1 MRNNRSADRRAPRQS
16 SRSQV
21 KPSEV
26 WAVLAA
32 LGLILGCV
40 GGYLFWNSRQKAAA
54 KFDLIV
60 AVDTSGSL
68 DINGR
73 KQLFGVFDDTVDQV
87 LPQQTSISM
96 WAYDV
101 NAHKFAER
109 SDWHKSRDLWDLEDE
124 VIKQHTNSRGTYPS
138 IVLQKIVAEAQ
149 IAGIAN
155 RNCAV
160 LMLTDGED
168 ADPHNTDRYLG
179 ELAAMPNVKAI
190 WIAGVR
196 ADNGF
201 RAELERRFKPVMEDR
216 LVISGDHDAQ
226 NGMNHFRELI
236 EKY

>member
-1 MRNNRSADRRAPRQS
+1 MRHNRSEERRAARQS

-32 LGLILGCV
+32 IGLILTCIGA
-40 GGYLFWNSRQKAAA
+40 YLIWTSRQKAPA
-54 KFDLIV
+54 KVNLIV

-68 DINGR
+68 DVNGR
-73 KQLFGVFDDTVDQV
+73 KHLFGVFDDAVDQV
-87 LPQQTSISM
+87 IPANTSISM

-124 VIKQHTNSRGTYPS
+124 VVKQHTTSPGTYPS
-138 IVLQKIVAEAQ
+138 VVLDKIVAEAQ
-149 IAGIAN
+149 IAGVAH

-160 LMLTDGED
+160 MMLTDGED
-168 ADPHNTDRYLG
+168 ADPRNTDRCMG

-190 WIAGVR
+190 WIEGVK

-201 RAELERRFKPVMEDR
+201 RAELERRFKPVLGDR
-216 LVISGDHDAQ
+216 LVITGDHDAGD
-226 NGMNHFRELI
+226 GMSRFRDLI
-236 EKY
+236 EK